1 MWTSEKWRKVLS
13 LRCSAFHSSAASWR
27 NRNWHFFIAHCK
39 LWRNVFLLS
48 PSRRRCNETS
58 QRVSAQFYQPYC
70 SSIKRKTLKLWVHT
84 GKFKKQIRGENAVR
98 NLNFIDKFLFL
109 CSLQSINSLHA
120 LASLCF
126 KLCDVRRDLLSSSPP
141 FVVSA
146 RLGAQ
151 NFSGMIFDA
160 AETSVLFPVILS
172 ASTITII
179 KFSRLRQQHR
189 HDKLPPFRLPRCSA
203 TGSDDL
209 HCEESRAFFPT

>member
-126 KLCDVRRDLLSSSPP
+126 KLSDVWWMGFQFASSSLYFTKWKQQILKRDDSLCRSFCLLLLLFLPP
-141 FVVSA
+141 FF
-146 RLGAQ
+146 
-151 NFSGMIFDA
+151 FSF
-160 AETSVLFPVILS
+160 SLS
-172 ASTITII
+172 ALTITII
-179 KFSRLRQQHR
+179 KFPAQT
-189 HDKLPPFRLPRCSA
+189 KTSA
-203 TGSDDL
+203 
-209 HCEESRAFFPT
+209 R